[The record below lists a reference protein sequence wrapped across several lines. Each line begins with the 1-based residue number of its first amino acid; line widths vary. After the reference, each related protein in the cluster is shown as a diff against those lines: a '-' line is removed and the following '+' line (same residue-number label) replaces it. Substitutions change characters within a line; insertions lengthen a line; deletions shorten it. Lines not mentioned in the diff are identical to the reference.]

1 MKWKLKNYNSNYLIS
16 KSKEFQ
22 ESRLITKLLLNRGI
36 TTPEKVEEFLKTQN
50 NEEQISMFGIACI
63 KMNDLNRLATPIDK
77 LVKSEKSRENAAYFA
92 DILFKKKLLFHAMI
106 DGVDISYIR
115 LPKSDYIL
123 SFLFDKFV
131 KKEYVEELG
140 TFIFEEPN
148 SDTRYEISPTNG
160 QIPKLVLKIFKNND
174 LKSQIEYR

>member
-1 MKWKLKNYNSNYLIS
+1 MKFFVIFLVFVCEVFAVSLTEIRDDFNSANYAKVCN
-16 KSKEFQ
+16 Q
-22 ESRLITKLLLNRGI
+22 
-36 TTPEKVEEFLKTQN
+36 KVEDFLKTQN

-92 DILFKKKLLFHAMI
+92 GILFKKKLLFHAMI

>member
-1 MKWKLKNYNSNYLIS
+1 MKFFVIFLVFVCEVFAVSLTEIRDDFNSANYAKVCN
-16 KSKEFQ
+16 Q
-22 ESRLITKLLLNRGI
+22 
-36 TTPEKVEEFLKTQN
+36 KVEDFLKTQN

-123 SFLFDKFV
+123 SFLYCILFFWSFFFILTGKFPYW
-131 KKEYVEELG
+131 KA
-140 TFIFEEPN
+140 IFL
-148 SDTRYEISPTNG
+148 
-160 QIPKLVLKIFKNND
+160 LVSSLLIC
-174 LKSQIEYR
+174 

>member
-1 MKWKLKNYNSNYLIS
+1 MRFVALFLVLVCQIYAVSLTEIRDDFNSANYAKVCN
-16 KSKEFQ
+16 Q
-22 ESRLITKLLLNRGI
+22 
-36 TTPEKVEEFLKTQN
+36 KVEEFLKTQS

-63 KMNDLNRLATPIDK
+63 KVHDLNRLATPIDK

-140 TFIFEEPN
+140 VFIFEEAN
-148 SDTRYEISPTNG
+148 SDTRYEISATTG
-160 QIPKLVLKIFKNND
+160 QTPKLVLKIFKNND

>member
-1 MKWKLKNYNSNYLIS
+1 MKFFVIFLVFVCEVFAVSLTEIRDDFNSANYAKVCN
-16 KSKEFQ
+16 Q
-22 ESRLITKLLLNRGI
+22 
-36 TTPEKVEEFLKTQN
+36 KVEDFLKTQN

-148 SDTRYEISPTNG
+148 SDTTYEISPTNG

>member
-1 MKWKLKNYNSNYLIS
+1 
-16 KSKEFQ
+16 
-22 ESRLITKLLLNRGI
+22 
-36 TTPEKVEEFLKTQN
+36 
-50 NEEQISMFGIACI
+50 
-63 KMNDLNRLATPIDK
+63 
-77 LVKSEKSRENAAYFA
+77 
-92 DILFKKKLLFHAMI
+92 MI